1 MFQESKVGGQVAL
14 SDWRTRKGSCQAQQN
29 PILTEVEFQRE
40 KPSSAARLEQPKVKG
55 RNRQLMKAQNKG
67 IFQNSGKASQ
77 VNTTTVG
84 KTLRR
89 RRASEPPSYSP
100 PADEATTYTCQ
111 TSGLQLQR
119 LLGVR
124 ES

>member
-1 MFQESKVGGQVAL
+1 MFQVSKVGGQVAFL
-14 SDWRTRKGSCQAQQN
+14 DWRTRKGGCQAQQN
-29 PILTEVEFQRE
+29 PILTEGEFQR
-40 KPSSAARLEQPKVKG
+40 KKHSSAARLKQPKMKG
-55 RNRQLMKAQNKG
+55 INRQLIKAQNKG
-67 IFQNSGKASQ
+67 IFQNSGKAGQ
-77 VNTTTVG
+77 VKTTTVG

-124 ES
+124 DS